1 MTICTYFTTQTTLST
16 FVCINNYR
24 LLKPLLVQTDSDD
37 IAMAGNC
44 THSTAITILNIRYI
58 IHQFYAILKIFLM
71 KLILGKNTIPNRG
84 IIKSMASNNKLAPFP
99 SSESQVYT
107 IAFENE
113 NI

>member
-24 LLKPLLVQTDSDD
+24 LIKPLLVQTDSDD
-37 IAMAGNC
+37 IAMASNC
-44 THSTAITILNIRYI
+44 THSTAITILNKIY
-58 IHQFYAILKIFLM
+58 YSPILYYFENFLI
-71 KLILGKNTIPNRG
+71 KLILGKNTIPNSG